1 MKIGVSSLLV
11 VWFAV
16 LALAGGNGPR
26 ARASSA
32 LASTP
37 VDVEIAIDGTG
48 SMSDAVARAQSQ
60 ATQLTAQAAG
70 LLPDIRFAVVVFR
83 DPHASLGE
91 YALLQP
97 FTSDSARVKAAI
109 DRIKTNPFRG
119 PYPES
124 YNLAF
129 QRSYTDNQM
138 GWRPAARKF
147 VVVLGDAEPYGA
159 GAAGLPGCRD
169 KSKDPHGLST
179 PQQLAQMRAAERT
192 LIMVRMHT
200 SAVTVSLQCYQSMA
214 TDAYVGG
221 AAREEGGDLA
231 GIVVESIERAYA
243 PATLA
248 PDLRLALR
256 NGRAGYTITLRN
268 PNVLPVTT
276 SSISLVLPRNGFR
289 YVPGTTT
296 GMTTSE
302 PTQSSGSLLW
312 KVNQTIS
319 PHQSARLHVVVR
331 ASRRLGTYR
340 GSAVAHIQTA
350 GGNALTSRAPGAALR
365 IKGGIRA
372 LALRFAGS
380 ATGTTLRGAATWRSS
395 HVVKAL
401 PASGS
406 ARGTVVFSGGRGT
419 RVVLQV
425 RSFRLERLAAPT
437 RARLALRV
445 VGARRLSHCSAGGR
459 ATLLIVDSAALRAN
473 GSSSDSLVLTLPRA
487 CGARQRPTTAAAAVS
502 VN

>member
-16 LALAGGNGPR
+16 LALAGGDGSR

-32 LASTP
+32 LGSTP

-48 SMSDAVARAQSQ
+48 SMGDAVARAQSQ
-60 ATQLTAQAAG
+60 ATQLTAQATG

-83 DPHASLGE
+83 DRAARLGE

-97 FTSDSARVKAAI
+97 FTSDSARVKGAI
-109 DRIKTNPFRG
+109 DRIKTNRFGG

-129 QRSYTDNQM
+129 ERSYTDNQM
-138 GWRPAARKF
+138 GWRPSARKI
-147 VVVLGDAEPYGA
+147 VVVLGDAEPNGA

-169 KSKDPHGLST
+169 KSTDPHGLST
-179 PQQLAQMRAAERT
+179 PQELARMRAAERT
-192 LIMVRMHT
+192 LIMVRMHSSELT
-200 SAVTVSLQCYQSMA
+200 ASLQCYQSIA
-214 TDAYVGG
+214 TGAFVGG
-221 AAREEGGDLA
+221 AAREEGSDLA
-231 GIVVESIERAYA
+231 AIIVESIERAYA

-256 NGRAGYTITLRN
+256 NGRAGYTITLHN

-276 SSISLVLPRNGFR
+276 SSISLVLPRKGFR

-296 GMTTSE
+296 GMTTRE

-312 KVNQTIS
+312 KFNQTVS
-319 PHQSARLHVVVR
+319 PHQSARLHVIVR
-331 ASRRLGTYR
+331 ASRRLGMYR
-340 GSAVAHIQTA
+340 SSAVAQIQTA
-350 GGNALTSRAPGAALR
+350 GGNDLTSRAPGAVLR
-365 IKGGIRA
+365 VKGAIRA
-372 LALRFAGS
+372 LSLRFAGS
-380 ATGTTLRGAATWRSS
+380 GTGTTLRGAAAWRSS
-395 HVVKAL
+395 PVVKAL
-401 PASGS
+401 PAGAR
-406 ARGTVVFSGGRGT
+406 ARGTVVFSGDRGT
-419 RVVLQV
+419 RVVLQI
-425 RSFRLERLAAPT
+425 RTLRLERLAAPT

-445 VGARRLSHCSAGGR
+445 VGARRVSHCSTGGR

-473 GSSSDSLVLTLPRA
+473 GSSSDSLVLTLPPA
-487 CGARQRPTTAAAAVS
+487 CGGRQRQTTAAAAVS
-502 VN
+502 MN